1 MPAMAGQVKAKECL
15 MKKKLLML
23 LLALCMIISMTAL
36 TACGGGSGDSG
47 DTASEETA
55 TEETAVE
62 EDTDFLLGSW
72 FARTA
77 TYNGEEKDPDEIF
90 NGTFHLYF
98 TEDKCDMAIDSK
110 TAPVSWERTDKGVTL
125 IGDDTYYITFPDDS
139 KETLVITIN
148 GIDVLMEKYEE

>member
-1 MPAMAGQVKAKECL
+1 

-23 LLALCMIISMTAL
+23 LLALCMITTMTAL
-36 TACGGGSGDSG
+36 TACGGGSEDS
-47 DTASEETA
+47 SEEFA
-55 TEETAVE
+55 TEEAAPEETAVE

-148 GIDVLMEKYEE
+148 GIEVLMEKYEE